1 MTAICITKYDAIC
14 NLGDNIDEIFQ
25 NAIIDGNSHLEKDEN
40 FITGQTFYFGKVH
53 ANLEPIDQIDY
64 NTRTNR
70 LLCTLAKRM
79 RLDDFIKK
87 YGADN
92 VAVIIATTNS
102 GAEEFSESENEKL
115 SQIGN
120 PAIFL
125 KNMLGTNNYAASI
138 STACS
143 SGIKVFATAKRL
155 IKTGFCKAAI
165 VGGTDALAHLSVHGF
180 NSLEILS
187 NEKTQPFSKNRKGIN
202 IGEGAAL
209 FTIERNAFGIDILG
223 IGETSDAYHAS
234 KPEPTGEQIV
244 NAVKI
249 ALKASDLTENDID
262 YINLHGTG
270 TLANDETEA
279 KSMFKIFK
287 DKTPCSSTKSI
298 TGHCLGAAAAIETAL
313 CCKCIEN
320 GIILKHNYD
329 GAFDENLPKINLAAE
344 NSHNNIKY
352 VMNNAFGFGG
362 TNAVMILGKSNLSV
376 EKILPHEFPMILID
390 EVTEVNFEK
399 NYLVSKVKIKDT
411 MPFFDKTINGISSV
425 AGIEFMAQTIGCYS
439 YLKRGEN
446 SPQIGFLLG
455 TRIYNN
461 AVEKFENRKEYFIKV
476 EEIYNDHKICAFG
489 CQIFDDTQDEI
500 ACATINAYQPD
511 NLEEIL
517 KSDE

>member
-1 MTAICITKYDAIC
+1 MEFKVKA
-14 NLGDNIDEIFQ
+14 
-25 NAIIDGNSHLEKDEN
+25 
-40 FITGQTFYFGKVH
+40 FGEERVYNRKVS
-53 ANLEPIDQIDY
+53 L
-64 NTRTNR
+64 
-70 LLCTLAKRM
+70 
-79 RLDDFIKK
+79 
-87 YGADN
+87 
-92 VAVIIATTNS
+92 
-102 GAEEFSESENEKL
+102 
-115 SQIGN
+115 
-120 PAIFL
+120 
-125 KNMLGTNNYAASI
+125 
-138 STACS
+138 
-143 SGIKVFATAKRL
+143 
-155 IKTGFCKAAI
+155 
-165 VGGTDALAHLSVHGF
+165 
-180 NSLEILS
+180 LEILGDRDP
-187 NEKTQPFSKNRKGIN
+187 EKKIVVAKVNNRVRELTYEVYYDSEVEFSGITDIPAMKVYEASLRYVVAMAFARCYPNLRVRFAYNVSRSIGIHLITPGVTATTAMLINIKHEIDNIIQADLPMKRMKVSVEEARKMFEDRGWSDKIELLKYRPEKDAHLYECDGFYDYMYSHMVPSTGYIHKYKLRLLAPGFVLQYPRTEAQGEMPDFQEEPTYSRALKESHDWSKIIGSATVPGIN
-202 IGEGAAL
+202 HE
-209 FTIERNAFGIDILG
+209 IESRG
-223 IGETSDAYHAS
+223 
-234 KPEPTGEQIV
+234 
-244 NAVKI
+244 
-249 ALKASDLTENDID
+249 DID

-329 GAFDENLPKINLAAE
+329 GAFDENLPRINLAAE

-439 YLKRGEN
+439 YLKRSEN